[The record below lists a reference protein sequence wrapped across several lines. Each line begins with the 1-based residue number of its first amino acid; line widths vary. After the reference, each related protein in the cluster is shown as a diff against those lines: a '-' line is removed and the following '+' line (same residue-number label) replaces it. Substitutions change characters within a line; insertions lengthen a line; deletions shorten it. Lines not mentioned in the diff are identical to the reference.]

1 MGPEML
7 LQYMWEHRLWD
18 ERRCRTVADGR
29 QVSVI
34 DPGRRNTGSG
44 PDFFNAKINIGGRVW
59 AGNVEIH
66 TRASEWHRHGH
77 DTDPA
82 YDSVILHVV
91 GESDC
96 DVTRTDGSA
105 IPQIV
110 MPYVPDFRE
119 RYRGMVESETRP
131 PCAAELAA
139 TPSIY
144 ITEWIAALGMERIY
158 AKVERVR
165 LWHRQLDGD
174 WPSTAYVALAR
185 ALGFGTNSDAF
196 ELLARTTPLRH
207 LMKHSNDPELLAA
220 ALFGQAGF
228 LDPVSDNVTEPDELY
243 YRENL
248 RRHHAFLCAKY
259 SWDSPAPRPA
269 WKLARMRPPNF
280 PHRRIALLVALLSGG
295 FNFGRTFPHIENL
308 DQARALFDVTLPA
321 YWTDHYDFGRR
332 TSALRRPLSPESV
345 NTIIINALIPL
356 MYAYA
361 EAFGS
366 ERASDR
372 ALDMLASLPPES
384 NYIVR
389 DFTGAGVACPDAFS
403 SQALIQLHNEYCRP
417 HKCIYCRLGRRFLA
431 AKSHP

>member
-1 MGPEML
+1 MGPELL

-18 ERRCRTVADGR
+18 ERRCRTVADAR
-29 QVSVI
+29 PVSVI
-34 DPGRRNTGSG
+34 DPGRRNAGSG
-44 PDFFNAKINIGGRVW
+44 PDFFNAKINIGGRMW

-66 TRASEWHRHGH
+66 TRASEWYRHGH

-96 DVTRTDGSA
+96 DIARTDGSV

-119 RYRGMVESETRP
+119 RYRRMVESDTRP
-131 PCAAELAA
+131 QCAAELTA

-144 ITEWIAALGMERIY
+144 VTEWIAALGMERLY
-158 AKVERVR
+158 SKVARV
-165 LWHRQLDGD
+165 LTWHRQLDGD
-174 WPSTAYVALAR
+174 WPATAYVALAR
-185 ALGFGTNSDAF
+185 ALGFGTNSEPF
-196 ELLARTTPLRH
+196 ELLARLTPLRH

-228 LDPVSDNVTEPDELY
+228 LESVAEDVTDPDELY
-243 YRENL
+243 YRETL
-248 RRHHAFLCAKY
+248 RRHHAFMAAKY
-259 SWDSPAPRPA
+259 SWDSVVRPT

-280 PHRRIALLVALLSGG
+280 PHRRIALLVALLTGG
-295 FNFGRTFPHIENL
+295 FDFGRAFPHIENL
-308 DQARALFDVTLPA
+308 DSARKLFDVSLPA

-332 TSALRRPLSPESV
+332 TSALRRALSPDSV

-356 MYAYA
+356 MYAYS
-361 EAFGS
+361 ETFGN

-372 ALDMLASLPPES
+372 ALDMLAALPPES
-384 NYIVR
+384 NYIIR
-389 DFTGAGVACPDAFS
+389 DFTAAGIPCPDSFT